1 MMMITK
7 AHHLTIMKIA
17 TPLRKKPITD
27 LELGVIEAGAEAG
40 LIAERV
46 PLLNKLKC
54 HPLRG
59 PLYPIRSSLPNKRR
73 V

>member
-1 MMMITK
+1 MMMTTK

-27 LELGVIEAGAEAG
+27 LESEVIEAGAEVG
-40 LIAERV
+40 LIAERA
-46 PLLNKLKC
+46 PPLNKSKC

-59 PLYPIRSSLPNKRR
+59 H
-73 V
+73 